1 MSGVLIVDDDEDTAM
16 SLAMLLELEGL
27 HAHFATDGVG
37 ALNAFEKFSPD
48 VVLLDIGLPGLDGYE
63 VARRMRASTRG
74 CHPLMIAVTGWT
86 QAEVR
91 QRSRD
96 AGCDHHLVK
105 PIDFDQLRELL
116 VTGKIANAAGAG
128 GGASGWLA

>member
-27 HAHFATDGVG
+27 HAHFATDGVR
-37 ALNAFEKFSPD
+37 ALDAFEQLLPD

-63 VARRMRASTRG
+63 VARRMRASTCGRQA
-74 CHPLMIAVTGWT
+74 LVIAVTGWT

-105 PIDFDQLRELL
+105 PVDLDRLRELL
-116 VTGKIANAAGAG
+116 GREKIANAASA